1 MSTDTTTTPEAL
13 PAGVSIVRLAG
24 RTWLLAPGD
33 ELSFGRGPDR
43 DIRFAYEPEDDWVSR
58 RAGTLVGLT
67 DGVLIRN
74 DSRTQGLVLQ
84 AFPGPEMPIGPQVT
98 LGTRPFEQ
106 LRLVVPGRH
115 GGRYA
120 LIIDTRR
127 LRGGEP
133 AAEPAVVPPS
143 TPPTNPAAR
152 LTPREL
158 RLLTALCEPM
168 LTLAGEAAV
177 PATYREVATRVGQT
191 AASVRTCLDAL
202 RHRLTE
208 QDGIPGLRGDP
219 EQPERGD
226 YRLPLVRWALQSATV
241 TRAHLDLLR

>member
-1 MSTDTTTTPEAL
+1 MSTDTTAPQPAL
-13 PAGVSIVRLAG
+13 AGVSTVRFAG
-24 RTWLLAPGD
+24 RTWQLAPGG
-33 ELSFGRGPDR
+33 ELSFGRGPDQ

-58 RAGTLVGLT
+58 RAGTLIGLT

-120 LIIDTRR
+120 LIVDTRR
-127 LRGGEP
+127 LRGEDPP
-133 AAEPAVVPPS
+133 ADAVVVPPGA
-143 TPPTNPAAR
+143 PPTKAAAR
-152 LTPREL
+152 VTPREL
-158 RLLTALCEPM
+158 RLLTALCEPV

-177 PATYREVATRVGQT
+177 PATYREVAARTGQT
-191 AASVRTCLDAL
+191 AASVRTCLDTL
-202 RHRLTE
+202 RQRLTDQE
-208 QDGIPGLRGDP
+208 GIPGLRGEP

-226 YRLPLVRWALQSATV
+226 YRAPLVRWALQSGTV